1 MSSAWRAPISHT
13 RRPPLKRNPFTL
25 PVKADRR
32 MQDVRRRLVRLS
44 KPELIEQLLE
54 LQNAYAVVREAWL
67 QASAGKLTKKM
78 RRK

>member
-1 MSSAWRAPISHT
+1 
-13 RRPPLKRNPFTL
+13 
-25 PVKADRR
+25 

>member
-13 RRPPLKRNPFTL
+13 RRPPLKRNPL
-25 PVKADRR
+25 
-32 MQDVRRRLVRLS
+32 QDVRRRLVRLS